1 MTAATFIAPMQQA
14 TAHMRQTG
22 IRRLMVLAGDSPW
35 SSEQVA
41 TLSTSLPG
49 DWLWV
54 GSSPELP
61 LHCAPSA
68 VRSMLGRE
76 FQHAVFDAR
85 RGLDAAAFAALSGM
99 LKAGSWLLL
108 LTPEW
113 SRWASL
119 PDEDS
124 GRWSDAP
131 QAIPTPHFVS
141 HLQRCIRQDS
151 EAVLWQQHKSF
162 TLNPFAHRPVWQPA
176 SGAPEQEQA
185 AILDNLSGMAR
196 GVAVVTAARGRGK
209 SALAGM
215 LVDRTPGACLVT
227 APAKAA
233 TDVLASYAGES
244 FQFMAPDALAAEREF
259 AAYDWLIVD
268 EAAAIPT
275 PLLRQ
280 LIERF
285 PRVLL
290 TTTVQGYEGTGRGF
304 LLKFCATFPSLK
316 LFTLNTPI
324 RWAPNDPLEQVID
337 KIMLFDEPDLAQFP
351 QGNPVLQVVEQADWL
366 SNPEQL
372 KQMYRLLSGAHY
384 RTSPLDWRRM
394 LDAPGQHFIA
404 AIIKEQCAGALWLVE
419 EGGLDATLSR
429 CVWAGFRRPR
439 GNLVAQSLAAHGGSP
454 LAATLRG
461 LRVSRIAVHPL
472 RQREHI
478 GASMI
483 EHARQAVNHQCDYLS
498 VSFGYTDEL
507 WRFWQRCGFELVR
520 IGSHKEASSGCY
532 SAMALLPLTPEG
544 QSLMENEQ
552 QRLQRDWPWQKTWLE
567 LALSLPENASFALR
581 SEDWEELSGF
591 AFAHRP
597 LEACLGALNRLLLA
611 SVLPLHALRGR
622 LQQLESNEALSQRLG
637 LSGKKALLALMRE
650 EAQSALENLD
660 RNRTAEL
667 HHGIMQLQKFH

>member
-1 MTAATFIAPMQQA
+1 MQQA
-14 TAHMRQTG
+14 TAYMQQTG
-22 IRRLMVLAGDSPW
+22 IRRLMVLAGENQW

-41 TLSTSLPG
+41 TLSASLSG

-54 GSSPELP
+54 GPSPELP
-61 LHCAPSA
+61 LQCAPSA

-124 GRWSDAP
+124 IRWSDAP
-131 QAIPTPHFVS
+131 QPIPTPHFVS
-141 HLQRCIRQDS
+141 HLQRCIRQDPES
-151 EAVLWQQHKSF
+151 VLWQQHGAF
-162 TLNPFAHRPVWQPA
+162 TLNPFAYRPVWQPA

-185 AILDNLSGMAR
+185 IILDNLSGMKR

-215 LVDRTPGACLVT
+215 LVDRASDACLVT
-227 APAKAA
+227 APTKAA

-244 FQFMAPDALAAEREF
+244 FQFMAPDALAAERGLP
-259 AAYDWLIVD
+259 AYDWLIVD
-268 EAAAIPT
+268 EAAAIPA
-275 PLLRQ
+275 PLLCQ

-304 LLKFCATFPSLK
+304 LLKFCAAFPALK
-316 LFTLNTPI
+316 RFTLNTPI
-324 RWAPNDPLEQVID
+324 RWALNDPLEQMVD
-337 KIMLFDEPDLAQFP
+337 RIMLFDEPDLEQFP
-351 QGNPVLQVVEQADWL
+351 QGNPILQVVEQADWL
-366 SNPEQL
+366 RKPEQL

-404 AIIKEQCAGALWLVE
+404 ANIEEQCAGALWLVE
-419 EGGLDATLSR
+419 EGGLDKNLSR
-429 CVWAGFRRPR
+429 SVWAGFRRPR

-461 LRVSRIAVHPL
+461 LRISRIAVHPL

-483 EHARQAVNHQCDYLS
+483 EHARQAVNHRYDYLS

-544 QSLMENEQ
+544 QSLMENER
-552 QRLQRDWPWQKTWLE
+552 QRLLRDWPWQKAWLE
-567 LALSLPENASFALR
+567 LCLPLPECSPPALLP
-581 SEDWEELSGF
+581 EDWEELSGF

-611 SVLPLHALRGR
+611 SVLSLHALRGR
-622 LQQLESNEALSQRLG
+622 LQQHKSNEALSLRLG
-637 LSGKKALLALMRE
+637 LSGKKALLAMMRQ

-660 RNRTAEL
+660 RDRTDEL
-667 HHGIMQLQKFH
+667 HNRIMQLQKFH

>member
-1 MTAATFIAPMQQA
+1 MTAGTTEQLQQA
-14 TAHMRQTG
+14 TAQMQQTG
-22 IRRLMVLAGDSPW
+22 IRRLMVLAGESEW
-35 SSEQVA
+35 SSQQVQM
-41 TLSTSLPG
+41 LSTHLPG

-54 GSSPELP
+54 GASPELP
-61 LHCAPSA
+61 FHCAPSA

-85 RGLDAAAFAALSGM
+85 SGLDAAALAALSGM

-108 LTPEW
+108 LTPDW
-113 SRWASL
+113 PRWPAL

-124 GRWSDAP
+124 SRWSDAP

-141 HLQRCIRQDS
+141 HLQRCIRQDPES
-151 EAVLWQQHKSF
+151 MLWQQHKPF
-162 TLNPFAHRPVWQPA
+162 TLNPFAFRPGWQPA

-185 AILDNLSGMAR
+185 AILAELADMQQ

-215 LVDRTPGACLVT
+215 LANRISGSCLVT

-233 TDVLASYAGES
+233 TDVLAGYAGEA
-244 FQFMAPDALAAEREF
+244 FQFMAPDALAAERELP
-259 AAYDWLIVD
+259 AYDWLIVD
-268 EAAAIPT
+268 EAAAIPA

-280 LIERF
+280 LTERF
-285 PRVLL
+285 PCVLL

-304 LLKFCATFPSLK
+304 LLKFCAALPSLRR
-316 LFTLNTPI
+316 FTLNTPI
-324 RWAPNDPLEQVID
+324 RWAQNDPLEQVVDRIL
-337 KIMLFDEPDLAQFP
+337 LFDEPDLESFP
-351 QGNPVLQVVEQADWL
+351 QGDPELQVVEQADW
-366 SNPEQL
+366 SRKPGQL
-372 KQMYRLLSGAHY
+372 QQMYRLLSGAHY

-404 AIIKEQCAGALWLVE
+404 ASTEGQCAGALWMVE
-419 EGGLDATLSR
+419 EGGLDESLSR
-429 CVWAGFRRPR
+429 NVWAGFRRPR

-461 LRVSRIAVHPL
+461 LRISRIAVHPQ

-483 EHARQAVNHQCDYLS
+483 KQAQQAAEHRYDYLS
-498 VSFGYTDEL
+498 VSFGYTEEL
-507 WRFWQRCGFELVR
+507 WRFWQRCGFKLVR

-544 QSLMENEQ
+544 HALTNNEQ
-552 QRLQRDWPWQKTWLE
+552 QRLRRDWPWQRAWLE
-567 LALSLPENASFALR
+567 LSLPLTGDCPQKLLP
-581 SEDWEELSGF
+581 EDWQELSGF

-611 SVLPLHALRGR
+611 SGLPLQALRGR
-622 LQQLESNEALSQRLG
+622 LERRESSEGLSQRLG

-650 EAQSALENLD
+650 EARSALEHLD
-660 RNRTAEL
+660 KARAEVL
-667 HHGIMQLQKFH
+667 HNGILQLQKFH

>member
-1 MTAATFIAPMQQA
+1 MQQA
-14 TAHMRQTG
+14 TAYMQQTG
-22 IRRLMVLAGDSPW
+22 IRRLMVLAGENQW

-41 TLSTSLPG
+41 TLSASLSG
-49 DWLWV
+49 EWLWV
-54 GSSPELP
+54 GPSPELP

-124 GRWSDAP
+124 SRWSDAP
-131 QAIPTPHFVS
+131 QPIPTPHFVS
-141 HLQRCIRQDS
+141 HLQRCIRQDPES
-151 EAVLWQQHKSF
+151 VLWQQHGAF
-162 TLNPFAHRPVWQPA
+162 TLNPFAYRPVWQPA

-185 AILDNLSGMAR
+185 IILDNLSGMER

-215 LVDRTPGACLVT
+215 LVDRASDACLVT
-227 APAKAA
+227 APTKAA

-244 FQFMAPDALAAEREF
+244 FQFMAPDALAAERGLP
-259 AAYDWLIVD
+259 AYDWLIVD
-268 EAAAIPT
+268 EAAAIPA
-275 PLLRQ
+275 PLLCQ

-304 LLKFCATFPSLK
+304 LLKFCAAFPALK
-316 LFTLNTPI
+316 RFTLNTPI
-324 RWAPNDPLEQVID
+324 RWALNDPLEQMVD
-337 KIMLFDEPDLAQFP
+337 RIMLFDEPDLEQFP
-351 QGNPVLQVVEQADWL
+351 QGNPILQVVEQADWL
-366 SNPEQL
+366 RKPEQL

-404 AIIKEQCAGALWLVE
+404 ANIEEQCAGALWLVE
-419 EGGLDATLSR
+419 EGGLDKNLSR
-429 CVWAGFRRPR
+429 SVWAGFRRPR

-461 LRVSRIAVHPL
+461 LRISRIAVHPL

-483 EHARQAVNHQCDYLS
+483 EHARQAVNHRYDYLS

-544 QSLMENEQ
+544 QSLMENER
-552 QRLQRDWPWQKTWLE
+552 QRLLRDWPWQKAWLE
-567 LALSLPENASFALR
+567 LSLPLPECSPPALLP
-581 SEDWEELSGF
+581 EDWEELSGF

-611 SVLPLHALRGR
+611 SVLSLHALRGR
-622 LQQLESNEALSQRLG
+622 LQQHKSNEALSLRLG
-637 LSGKKALLALMRE
+637 LSGKKALLAMMRQ

-660 RNRTAEL
+660 RDRTDEL
-667 HHGIMQLQKFH
+667 HNRIMQLQKFH

>member
-1 MTAATFIAPMQQA
+1 
-14 TAHMRQTG
+14 
-22 IRRLMVLAGDSPW
+22 
-35 SSEQVA
+35 
-41 TLSTSLPG
+41 
-49 DWLWV
+49 
-54 GSSPELP
+54 
-61 LHCAPSA
+61 
-68 VRSMLGRE
+68 MLGRE

-85 RGLDAAAFAALSGM
+85 LGLDAAALAALSGM

-108 LTPEW
+108 LTPNW
-113 SRWASL
+113 PRWPSL

-124 GRWSDAP
+124 SRWSDTP
-131 QAIPTPHFVS
+131 HAIPVPHFVS

-151 EAVLWQQHKSF
+151 ESVLWQQHEPLI
-162 TLNPFAHRPVWQPA
+162 LNRFAFRPDWQPA

-185 AILDNLSGMAR
+185 AILVELADLQQ

-215 LVDRTPGACLVT
+215 LVSSSSGACLVT

-233 TDVLASYAGES
+233 TDVLANYAGES
-244 FQFMAPDALAAEREF
+244 FHFMAPDALVAENELS
-259 AAYDWLIVD
+259 AYDWLVVD
-268 EAAAIPT
+268 EAAAIPA

-285 PRVLL
+285 PRALL

-304 LLKFCATFPSLK
+304 LLKFCATLPSFRR
-316 LFTLNTPI
+316 FTLDTPI
-324 RWAPNDPLEQVID
+324 RWAQNDPLEQVVD
-337 KIMLFDEPDLAQFP
+337 RIMLFDEPDLEHFP
-351 QGNPVLQVVEQADWL
+351 QGDPVLQVVEQAGW
-366 SNPEQL
+366 SQKPEQL
-372 KQMYRLLSGAHY
+372 QQMYRLLSGAHY

-404 AIIKEQCAGALWLVE
+404 ANMGELCAGALWMVE
-419 EGGLDATLSR
+419 EGGLNENLSR
-429 CVWAGFRRPR
+429 NVWAGFRRPR

-461 LRVSRIAVHPL
+461 LRISRIAVHPL

-483 EHARQAVNHQCDYLS
+483 QFARQAAKARYDYLS

-532 SAMALLPLTPEG
+532 SAMALLPLTAEG
-544 QSLMENEQ
+544 HALTSNER
-552 QRLQRDWPWQKTWLE
+552 QRLQRDWPWQNVWLE
-567 LALSLPENASFALR
+567 LSLPLTTDSPTELLAA
-581 SEDWEELSGF
+581 DWEELSGF

-611 SVLPLHALRGR
+611 SPLPLHGLRGR
-622 LQQLESNEALSQRLG
+622 LERRESSEILSQRLG
-637 LSGKKALLALMRE
+637 LSGKKALLAMLRE
-650 EAQSALENLD
+650 EARSALENLD
-660 RNRTAEL
+660 QARAEALRN
-667 HHGIMQLQKFH
+667 GILQLQKFH

>member
-1 MTAATFIAPMQQA
+1 MTAGTIEQLQLATTQMQ
-14 TAHMRQTG
+14 QTG
-22 IRRLMVLAGDSPW
+22 IRRLMVLAGESEW
-35 SSEQVA
+35 SSQQVA
-41 TLSTSLPG
+41 TLSASLPG

-54 GSSPELP
+54 GPSPELP
-61 LHCAPSA
+61 FHCVPSA

-85 RGLDAAAFAALSGM
+85 LGLDAAALAALSGM

-108 LTPEW
+108 LTPDW
-113 SRWASL
+113 PLWPSL

-124 GRWSDAP
+124 CRWSDTP
-131 QAIPTPHFVS
+131 RAIPVPHFVS
-141 HLQRCIRQDS
+141 HLQRCMRQDS
-151 EAVLWQQHKSF
+151 ESVLWQQHEPVV
-162 TLNPFAHRPVWQPA
+162 LNRFAFRPDWQPA

-185 AILDNLSGMAR
+185 AILAELADLQQ

-215 LVDRTPGACLVT
+215 LVGRSPGDSLVT

-233 TDVLASYAGES
+233 TDVLARYAGES
-244 FQFMAPDALAAEREF
+244 FQFMAPDALAAEHDLP
-259 AAYDWLIVD
+259 AYDWLVVD
-268 EAAAIPT
+268 EAAAIPA

-304 LLKFCATFPSLK
+304 LLKFCATLPSLRR
-316 LFTLNTPI
+316 FTLDTPI
-324 RWAPNDPLEQVID
+324 RWAQNDPLEQVVD
-337 KIMLFDEPDLAQFP
+337 RIMLFDEPDLEHFP
-351 QGNPVLQVVEQADWL
+351 QGDPVLQVVDQAGW
-366 SNPEQL
+366 SQKQEQL
-372 KQMYRLLSGAHY
+372 QQMYRLLSGAHY

-404 AIIKEQCAGALWLVE
+404 ASAGDLCAGALWMVE
-419 EGGLDATLSR
+419 EGGLDENLSR
-429 CVWAGFRRPR
+429 NVWAGFRRPK

-461 LRVSRIAVHPL
+461 LRISRIAVHPQ

-483 EHARQAVNHQCDYLS
+483 QLARQAAKARYDYLS

-544 QSLMENEQ
+544 EALTSHER
-552 QRLQRDWPWQKTWLE
+552 QRLQRDWPWQKIWLE
-567 LALSLPENASFALR
+567 LSLPLTTDSPTELLAA
-581 SEDWEELSGF
+581 DWEELSGF

-611 SVLPLHALRGR
+611 SPLPLHALRGR
-622 LQQLESNEALSQRLG
+622 LERRENSEVLSQRLG

-650 EAQSALENLD
+650 EARSALENLD
-660 RNRTAEL
+660 QARTEALRN
-667 HHGIMQLQKFH
+667 GILQLQKFH

>member
-14 TAHMRQTG
+14 TAHMQQTG
-22 IRRLMVLAGDSPW
+22 IRRLMVLAGENHW

-54 GSSPELP
+54 GPSPELP

-85 RGLDAAAFAALSGM
+85 RGLDAAALAALSGM

-108 LTPEW
+108 LTPDW
-113 SRWASL
+113 SHWASL

-124 GRWSDAP
+124 SRWSDAP
-131 QAIPTPHFVS
+131 QAIPTPHFVA
-141 HLQRCIRQDS
+141 HLQRCVGQDS
-151 EAVLWQQHKSF
+151 EAVLWQQHESLS
-162 TLNPFAHRPVWQPA
+162 LNAFAHRPVWQPA
-176 SGAPEQEQA
+176 SGAPGQEQA
-185 AILDNLSGMAR
+185 TILDKLSGMER

-215 LVDRTPGACLVT
+215 LVNGSAGACLVT

-244 FQFMAPDALAAEREF
+244 FQFMAPDALAAEHDLP
-259 AAYDWLIVD
+259 AYDWLIVD
-268 EAAAIPT
+268 EAAAIPA

-280 LIERF
+280 LIACF

-304 LLKFCATFPSLK
+304 LLKFCAAFPSLK
-316 LFTLNTPI
+316 HFTLNTPI
-324 RWAPNDPLEQVID
+324 RWALNDPLEQMVD
-337 KIMLFDEPDLAQFP
+337 RIMLFDEPDLEQFP
-351 QGNPVLQVVEQADWL
+351 QGDPVLQVVEQADWPR
-366 SNPEQL
+366 NPEQL

-384 RTSPLDWRRM
+384 RTSPLDCRRM
-394 LDAPGQHFIA
+394 LDAPGQHFIVA
-404 AIIKEQCAGALWLVE
+404 NIEEQCAGALWLVE
-419 EGGLDATLSR
+419 EGGLDENLSR
-429 CVWAGFRRPR
+429 SVWAGFRRPR

-478 GASMI
+478 GAGMI
-483 EHARQAVNHQCDYLS
+483 EHARQAVNHRYDYLS
-498 VSFGYTDEL
+498 VSFGYTHEL

-532 SAMALLPLTPEG
+532 SAMALLPLTREG
-544 QSLMENEQ
+544 QSLMENER
-552 QRLQRDWPWQKTWLE
+552 QRLQRDWPWQKDWLE
-567 LALSLPENASFALR
+567 LSLPLTADCPTALLA
-581 SEDWEELSGF
+581 EDWEELAGF
-591 AFAHRP
+591 AFAYRP
-597 LEACLGALNRLLLA
+597 LEACLGALNRLLQA

-622 LQQLESNEALSQRLG
+622 LQQHESNEALSQRLG
-637 LSGKKALLALMRE
+637 LSGKKALLTLMRE

-660 RNRTAEL
+660 WDRTAEL
-667 HHGIMQLQKFH
+667 HNRVMQLQKFH

>member
-1 MTAATFIAPMQQA
+1 MQQA
-14 TAHMRQTG
+14 TAHMQQTG
-22 IRRLMVLAGDSPW
+22 IRRLMVLAGESQW

-41 TLSTSLPG
+41 TLSASLSG

-85 RGLDAAAFAALSGM
+85 RGLDAAALAALSGM
-99 LKAGSWLLL
+99 LKASSWLLL
-108 LTPEW
+108 LTPDW

-124 GRWSDAP
+124 SRWSDAP
-131 QAIPTPHFVS
+131 QAIPTPHFVA
-141 HLQRCIRQDS
+141 HLQRCVRQDS
-151 EAVLWQQHKSF
+151 EAVLWQQHESLS
-162 TLNPFAHRPVWQPA
+162 LNAFAHRPVWQPA

-185 AILDNLSGMAR
+185 TILDKLSGMER

-215 LVDRTPGACLVT
+215 LVNGSAGACLVT

-244 FQFMAPDALAAEREF
+244 FQFMAPDALAAEHDLP
-259 AAYDWLIVD
+259 AYDWLIVD
-268 EAAAIPT
+268 EAAAIPA

-280 LIERF
+280 LIARF

-304 LLKFCATFPSLK
+304 LLKFCAAFPALK
-316 LFTLNTPI
+316 RFTLNTPI
-324 RWAPNDPLEQVID
+324 RWALNDPLEQVVD
-337 KIMLFDEPDLAQFP
+337 RIMLFDEPDLEQFP
-351 QGNPVLQVVEQADWL
+351 QGDPILQDVEQADWPRK
-366 SNPEQL
+366 PEQL

-404 AIIKEQCAGALWLVE
+404 ANIEEQCAGALWLVE
-419 EGGLDATLSR
+419 EGGLDENLSR
-429 CVWAGFRRPR
+429 SVWAGFRRPR

-478 GASMI
+478 GAGMI
-483 EHARQAVNHQCDYLS
+483 EHARQAVNRRCDYLS

-544 QSLMENEQ
+544 QSLMENER

-591 AFAHRP
+591 AFSHRP

-637 LSGKKALLALMRE
+637 LSGKKALLTLMRQ

-660 RNRTAEL
+660 RDRTAEL
-667 HHGIMQLQKFH
+667 HNGIMQLQKFH